1 MTESQ
6 SPIFAHAAAALTSNK
21 TLRLGVPQDTSR
33 HALSHDGLLT
43 DQDQLLSAVHFRTP
57 DESPSSIVLESPQAK
72 LQTGKCMFYYTY
84 SYQRAICYCNI
95 LIQGN
100 NFFKCLYLLVVKK

>member
-21 TLRLGVPQDTSR
+21 TLHLVVPQDTSR

-43 DQDQLLSAVHFRTP
+43 DQDQFLSAVHFRTP

-72 LQTGKCMFYYTY
+72 LQTGKCMFYYT
-84 SYQRAICYCNI
+84 NI
-95 LIQGN
+95 I
-100 NFFKCLYLLVVKK
+100 FIK